1 MNKIINLN
9 LKNIIFYLF
18 SISITFYLAKITQLS
33 PVYVIY
39 LALFPL
45 VLLTLFRINKV
56 MFSKDV
62 IILIIMLFYIL
73 ITQLQHIFTG
83 EFINLFISIYAYISI
98 RFLKY
103 KFDTKFYF
111 ILIKHMILVS
121 IFTLSIDSVF
131 RISNPM
137 IPNMDDFEYVS
148 ENDKLWF
155 YIYKFNTLMFADSNT
170 VALVVLTLFFT
181 LSQIQ
186 TIYKINYVKEKSFL
200 FLLLLFTFSRSAY
213 IAFTIGFFY
222 EKFLKLKKIKKIFL
236 FLVITLFIVIFIS
249 YSYSYFE
256 SDGSFN
262 SKFKIISLVYEKFLS
277 LSLFEI
283 LFGIGFGNS
292 KEFLGIYTHLLFLTY
307 FVESGLFGLLI
318 LIIFLTIYSFNYG
331 SIIIL
336 PLMIAGLSYFA
347 YLGTPFIFVPLAIF
361 ANLYDLRRKENCK
374 IN

>member
-1 MNKIINLN
+1 MNKMINLN
-9 LKNIIFYLF
+9 LKNIVLYFF

-33 PVYVIY
+33 PVYVVY
-39 LALFPL
+39 LILFPL
-45 VLLTLFRINKV
+45 AFLTLYKINKV
-56 MFSKDV
+56 IVSKDV

-73 ITQLQHIFTG
+73 ITQLQQIFTG
-83 EFINLFISIYAYISI
+83 EFINLFISLYAYIFI

-103 KFDTKFYF
+103 KFDINFYF
-111 ILIKHMILVS
+111 KLIKHMVFVS
-121 IFTLSIDSVF
+121 IITLSIDSLF
-131 RISNPM
+131 RILNPI

-148 ENDKLWF
+148 GNDKLWF

-170 VALVVLTLFFT
+170 VALIVLTLFFT

-213 IAFTIGFFY
+213 IAFTIGLFY
-222 EKFLKLKKIKKIFL
+222 EKFINLKRIKKIFL
-236 FLVITLFIVIFIS
+236 FLLITLFIVIFIS
-249 YSYSYFE
+249 YSFSYFE
-256 SDGSFN
+256 SDGSLN

-361 ANLYDLRRKENCK
+361 ANIYDLRRNQIAK
-374 IN
+374 